1 MAQALIDDS
10 WVGEDATIAQI
21 ERELARLR
29 HESAEEGSQPNLRTS
44 VMTHV
49 AWVPADWQTAA
60 EETLAGMAERHPSRT
75 LLLFPK
81 PDAHDGLDAKVAI
94 RCFPVGDRAI
104 CGEVIELT
112 LRGNRVEAP
121 ASVVLPLVISDL
133 PVFCRWRGQPPWGA
147 TELEQLV
154 GIVDRLVV
162 DSTEWPDLPGAYAKL
177 AELFERVAVSDIA
190 WERTERWRSLLA
202 SLWPGVAGVGKL
214 RVHGTAAQGHLLA
227 GWLRSRLGH
236 DVELELDERERL
248 ESIDLDGEPAPF
260 PPGKPPNPS
269 DVLSSQLDRFGRDA
283 IYEAAVRAAAD

>member
-1 MAQALIDDS
+1 VAQALIDDS

-121 ASVVLPLVISDL
+121 ASVVLPLLISDL

-177 AELFERVAVSDIA
+177 AELFERVSVSDIA